1 MILAY
6 VDIRPI
12 LFILGVLVLL
22 LVVYIFCR
30 IKKKKDKFG
39 KIFGLSFC
47 AYVGLFTFF
56 LTEIGPFV
64 GQRDTREFIMTW
76 KLVEE
81 AEMTNQAIVIS
92 SFSKVTFGAGGISF
106 FAAGKELF
114 DLVNHQRGSMIV
126 APDKVNQ
133 MRHALLFKSAADV
146 KKHMQEHAKLVKPKF
161 DLVIDKLK
169 SLDDECGSFT
179 IPTGGYF
186 ISFNAPKGKAKKII
200 SICKD
205 LGVSLTPAGSTL
217 SLIHI

>member
-30 IKKKKDKFG
+30 IKKKKDKFR

-56 LTEIGPFV
+56 LTEISPFI

-81 AEMTNQAIVIS
+81 ENSNYDQPHVRLEYLDFPGHRIGHYSQELLDHLEAQGTNEIEVIFSTVSDYGSVRGYSAESIAGLREWS
-92 SFSKVTFGAGGISF
+92 SEFSYGGTS
-106 FAAGKELF
+106 
-114 DLVNHQRGSMIV
+114 GS
-126 APDKVNQ
+126 
-133 MRHALLFKSAADV
+133 
-146 KKHMQEHAKLVKPKF
+146 
-161 DLVIDKLK
+161 
-169 SLDDECGSFT
+169 
-179 IPTGGYF
+179 PT
-186 ISFNAPKGKAKKII
+186 SSPW
-200 SICKD
+200 D
-205 LGVSLTPAGSTL
+205 
-217 SLIHI
+217 

>member
-6 VDIRPI
+6 VDVTPI

-64 GQRDTREFIMTW
+64 GQRDTKEFIMTW

-81 AEMTNQAIVIS
+81 ENSNYDQPHVRLEFKDFPGNRIGHYS
-92 SFSKVTFGAGGISF
+92 
-106 FAAGKELF
+106 KELF
-114 DLVNHQRGSMIV
+114 NHLEAQGTDKIKAVFSTVSDYGNVRGY
-126 APDKVNQ
+126 
-133 MRHALLFKSAADV
+133 SAESIAGLR
-146 KKHMQEHAKLVKPKF
+146 EW
-161 DLVIDKLK
+161 
-169 SLDDECGSFT
+169 SREWSYGGTSGS
-179 IPTGGYF
+179 PT
-186 ISFNAPKGKAKKII
+186 SSPW
-200 SICKD
+200 D
-205 LGVSLTPAGSTL
+205 
-217 SLIHI
+217 

>member
-6 VDIRPI
+6 VDGRPI

-56 LTEIGPFV
+56 LTEISPFI

-81 AEMTNQAIVIS
+81 ENSNYDQPHVRLEYQDFPGHRIGHYSQELLDHLEAQGTNEIEVIFSTVSDYGNVRGYSAESIAGLREWSREWSYGGTSGSPTS
-92 SFSKVTFGAGGISF
+92 SPW
-106 FAAGKELF
+106 
-114 DLVNHQRGSMIV
+114 D
-126 APDKVNQ
+126 
-133 MRHALLFKSAADV
+133 
-146 KKHMQEHAKLVKPKF
+146 
-161 DLVIDKLK
+161 
-169 SLDDECGSFT
+169 
-179 IPTGGYF
+179 
-186 ISFNAPKGKAKKII
+186 
-200 SICKD
+200 
-205 LGVSLTPAGSTL
+205 
-217 SLIHI
+217 

>member
-6 VDIRPI
+6 VDVTPI

-56 LTEIGPFV
+56 LTEISPFI

-81 AEMTNQAIVIS
+81 ENSNYDQPHVRLEYQDFPGHRIGHYSQELLDHLEAQGTNEIEVIFSTVSDYGNVRGYSAESIAGLREWS
-92 SFSKVTFGAGGISF
+92 SEWSYGGTS
-106 FAAGKELF
+106 
-114 DLVNHQRGSMIV
+114 GS
-126 APDKVNQ
+126 
-133 MRHALLFKSAADV
+133 
-146 KKHMQEHAKLVKPKF
+146 
-161 DLVIDKLK
+161 
-169 SLDDECGSFT
+169 
-179 IPTGGYF
+179 PT
-186 ISFNAPKGKAKKII
+186 SSPW
-200 SICKD
+200 D
-205 LGVSLTPAGSTL
+205 
-217 SLIHI
+217 

>member
-56 LTEIGPFV
+56 LTEISPFI

-81 AEMTNQAIVIS
+81 ENSNYDQPHVRLEYQDFPGHRIGHYSQELLDHLEAQGTNEIEVIFSTVSDYGNVRGYSAESIAGLREWS
-92 SFSKVTFGAGGISF
+92 SEWSYGGTS
-106 FAAGKELF
+106 
-114 DLVNHQRGSMIV
+114 GS
-126 APDKVNQ
+126 
-133 MRHALLFKSAADV
+133 
-146 KKHMQEHAKLVKPKF
+146 
-161 DLVIDKLK
+161 
-169 SLDDECGSFT
+169 
-179 IPTGGYF
+179 PT
-186 ISFNAPKGKAKKII
+186 SSPW
-200 SICKD
+200 D
-205 LGVSLTPAGSTL
+205 
-217 SLIHI
+217 

>member
-56 LTEIGPFV
+56 LTEISPFI

-81 AEMTNQAIVIS
+81 ENSNYDQPHVRLEYQDFPGHRIGHYSQELLDHLEAQGTDQIKVIFSTVSDYGNVRGYSAESIAGLREWSREWSYGGTSGSPTS
-92 SFSKVTFGAGGISF
+92 SPW
-106 FAAGKELF
+106 
-114 DLVNHQRGSMIV
+114 D
-126 APDKVNQ
+126 
-133 MRHALLFKSAADV
+133 
-146 KKHMQEHAKLVKPKF
+146 
-161 DLVIDKLK
+161 
-169 SLDDECGSFT
+169 
-179 IPTGGYF
+179 
-186 ISFNAPKGKAKKII
+186 
-200 SICKD
+200 
-205 LGVSLTPAGSTL
+205 
-217 SLIHI
+217 

>member
-6 VDIRPI
+6 VDVTPI

-30 IKKKKDKFG
+30 IKKKKDKFR

-81 AEMTNQAIVIS
+81 ENSNYDQPHVVLEFKDFPGNRIGHYS
-92 SFSKVTFGAGGISF
+92 Q
-106 FAAGKELF
+106 ELF
-114 DLVNHQRGSMIV
+114 DHLNAQGNDEIKAVFSTVSDYGNVRGY
-126 APDKVNQ
+126 
-133 MRHALLFKSAADV
+133 SAESIAGLR
-146 KKHMQEHAKLVKPKF
+146 EW
-161 DLVIDKLK
+161 
-169 SLDDECGSFT
+169 SREWSYGGTSGS
-179 IPTGGYF
+179 
-186 ISFNAPKGKAKKII
+186 
-200 SICKD
+200 
-205 LGVSLTPAGSTL
+205 ST
-217 SLIHI
+217 SSPWD

>member
-6 VDIRPI
+6 VDVTPI

-30 IKKKKDKFG
+30 IKKKKDKFR

-81 AEMTNQAIVIS
+81 ENSYYDQPHVRLEYKDFPGHRIGHYSQELLDHLEAQGTNEIEVIFSTVSDYGNVRGYSAESIAGLREWSREWSYGGTSGSPTS
-92 SFSKVTFGAGGISF
+92 SPW
-106 FAAGKELF
+106 
-114 DLVNHQRGSMIV
+114 D
-126 APDKVNQ
+126 
-133 MRHALLFKSAADV
+133 
-146 KKHMQEHAKLVKPKF
+146 
-161 DLVIDKLK
+161 
-169 SLDDECGSFT
+169 
-179 IPTGGYF
+179 
-186 ISFNAPKGKAKKII
+186 
-200 SICKD
+200 
-205 LGVSLTPAGSTL
+205 
-217 SLIHI
+217 